1 MGERE
6 WMFNS
11 TQTDKRIGT
20 CFGSPRAEWGN
31 SALQDQRLTSFE
43 QKHKNG
49 SDGRTDLISSFVMPP
64 KHRWSR
70 MEHEERHSCTELHQN
85 VICLLYVL
93 IKGKSLLFFLTQFG
107 NKTRGSART
116 SVWMIQT
123 FFSFPCL
130 SLLSA
135 FFIFPFSDFSPLLIS
150 PGVS

>member
-6 WMFNS
+6 WIQQHPNWQENRDLFWISKGTVRKLSSPGS
-11 TQTDKRIGT
+11 TADFIWTETQERVW
-20 CFGSPRAEWGN
+20 R
-31 SALQDQRLTSFE
+31 
-43 QKHKNG
+43 KN
-49 SDGRTDLISSFVMPP
+49 RFDLFLCHAPQ
-64 KHRWSR
+64 HRWSR

-123 FFSFPCL
+123 LFSFPCL